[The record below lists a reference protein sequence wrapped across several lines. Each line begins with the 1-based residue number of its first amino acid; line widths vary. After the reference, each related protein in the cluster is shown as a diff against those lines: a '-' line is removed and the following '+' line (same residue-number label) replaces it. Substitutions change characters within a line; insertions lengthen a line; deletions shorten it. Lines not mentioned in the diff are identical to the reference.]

1 MHLKEELERE
11 HERRTTEMREA
22 ARRLK
27 DDCSH
32 QVEMERF
39 SFIFDCLLTIALR
52 IAVQRIIDKRVTRS
66 IHVLGWGVG
75 KRGWGDGGGSMRR
88 FFIAD
93 IVVVRSHDIL
103 LPLDTFK
110 NHCLLL
116 PLKMSF
122 HSECFVTDA
131 FGVKTSIAKKA
142 IADFLTVITI

>member
-39 SFIFDCLLTIALR
+39 SFSFIYDCLLIIALR

-66 IHVLGWGVG
+66 IHVLG
-75 KRGWGDGGGSMRR
+75 
-88 FFIAD
+88 
-93 IVVVRSHDIL
+93 
-103 LPLDTFK
+103 
-110 NHCLLL
+110 
-116 PLKMSF
+116 
-122 HSECFVTDA
+122 
-131 FGVKTSIAKKA
+131 
-142 IADFLTVITI
+142 